1 VTSSVAVEDGQTIG
15 LAGVI
20 TDTGNKTTAG
30 LPILSDIP
38 VLGLAFGARGRTNR
52 RTELIVLITPRVIR
66 GRDDGEAVTRELREK
81 LRLTVPVAARR

>member
-1 VTSSVAVEDGQTIG
+1 MAVEDGQTIG

-20 TDTGNKTTAG
+20 TEAGNKTTAG
-30 LPILSDIP
+30 LPILQDIP

-81 LRLTVPVAARR
+81 LRLTVPVAARGR

>member
-1 VTSSVAVEDGQTIG
+1 MLYPTVGMERGSVMRTRIG
-15 LAGVI
+15 WASAI
-20 TDTGNKTTAG
+20 A
-30 LPILSDIP
+30 

-81 LRLTVPVAARR
+81 LRLTVPVAARGR